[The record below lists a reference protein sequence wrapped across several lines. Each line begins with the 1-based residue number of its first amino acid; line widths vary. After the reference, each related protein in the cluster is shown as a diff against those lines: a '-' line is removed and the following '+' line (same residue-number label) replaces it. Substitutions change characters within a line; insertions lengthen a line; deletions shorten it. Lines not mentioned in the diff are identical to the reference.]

1 MPAELLHGGGHVAAR
16 LPLALQHQRLL
27 TAGLHGRHGRS
38 RRGLSSPSRSPPAG
52 PRRPRVRKE
61 AAGART
67 PQRGRGHSR
76 NGQEAPHRGTP
87 EAKGPPPAQP
97 IAAVPSEPPTN
108 QRREKTKC
116 VRRRRGRAQRF
127 RAHFC
132 PHPPGSRSRVA
143 GAILWG
149 QRWDR
154 RMLRLGNLLS
164 SQLGSIHGGLRVLT
178 QVAAATVA
186 ECELLYAQ
194 LLPFASRKHTHL
206 AGHKTQPQPST
217 RSVVP
222 TVRQCNILSVRR
234 RRTEAAVGNK
244 QTRIECCICC
254 TKLLWHR
261 TEIGFPGKFA
271 LAQGDTTLK
280 LNGYK
285 RLHKTCPINTKLL
298 P

>member
-1 MPAELLHGGGHVAAR
+1 MPEHHSGAAGTAGRTGSASQGDTGSQRTAARSANSSRPLGAADQSAHRKSQVRPPAERKSTKVPGTF
-16 LPLALQHQRLL
+16 LP
-27 TAGLHGRHGRS
+27 T
-38 RRGLSSPSRSPPAG
+38 PP
-52 PRRPRVRKE
+52 
-61 AAGART
+61 
-67 PQRGRGHSR
+67 
-76 NGQEAPHRGTP
+76 
-87 EAKGPPPAQP
+87 
-97 IAAVPSEPPTN
+97 
-108 QRREKTKC
+108 
-116 VRRRRGRAQRF
+116 
-127 RAHFC
+127 
-132 PHPPGSRSRVA
+132 PPGSRSRVA

-178 QVAAATVA
+178 QIAAATVA
-186 ECELLYAQ
+186 KCELLYAQ

-244 QTRIECCICC
+244 QTPIECCICC